1 MKLIKNAIVYSA
13 TLPAAADLA
22 VHLAERPW
30 SPILETQL
38 SQASFVPVKIT
49 KELVT
54 EFDGGYCFSLRLDE
68 KILPKSIVKARAD
81 ERIARV
87 EASTG
92 QRMKK
97 IERIA
102 IYDNTMAELARTALV
117 KTAVITAFYNI
128 RDNYL
133 IVPVTSSKLANVVI
147 GTLIQVVG
155 SVKTT
160 TIHISDIKH
169 GLSTRLKAH
178 LGEEKDLRA
187 FESAGFKIGEQVN
200 LQKAGGE
207 KVNYKLESLDSVA
220 VAIIERLDN
229 GFTVNALSLES
240 NGVDFKLT
248 QDFTFKQIAF
258 PAPAE
263 ADEGEDGV
271 FLWCQEAAVQVLLFS
286 LIIRDLCNLL
296 GYQPPETEPVAVAA

>member
-1 MKLIKNAIVYSA
+1 MKLIKNAIVYAA
-13 TLPAAADLA
+13 TLPSAADLA

-54 EFDGGYCFSLRLDE
+54 QFDGGYCFSLRLDE
-68 KILPKSIVKARAD
+68 KILPTSIVRAKAD

-87 EASTG
+87 EAATG
-92 QRMKK
+92 ARMKK

-102 IYDNTMAELARTALV
+102 IYENTLSDLAKTALV
-117 KTAVITAFYNI
+117 KTAVITAFYNT

-160 TIHISDIKH
+160 TIHISDIKN

-178 LGEEKDLRA
+178 LAEEKDLRA

-220 VAIIERLDN
+220 VAIIDRLDN

-240 NGVDFKLT
+240 NGVEFKLT

-263 ADEGEDGV
+263 AEEGDDGV
-271 FLWCQEAAVQVLLFS
+271 FLWCQDAAVQVLMFS
-286 LIIRDLCNLL
+286 AIIRDLCDLL
-296 GYQPPETEPVAVAA
+296 GYQPPETEPVAIAA